1 MNIITKQGK
10 VTVAVSY
17 MPPKI
22 RSWKNQEYLEL
33 ITNPVKS
40 NQFITKVEDKSN
52 NDWENLEVK
61 TTENQ

>member
-1 MNIITKQGK
+1 
-10 VTVAVSY
+10 